1 MADTEYDDAW
11 SEFIDEDGKVTI
23 PKRKPI
29 EKDDQPD
36 PQKILPQ
43 LMLEDSLSK
52 AELREIDTRDAYC
65 LLIQVPGPDWTGPLY
80 YEVKARSDW
89 NDCLARTTPHRGKSG
104 DDAARPLTKALA
116 DGGRIFGIAHT
127 LSILPEVMVSSA
139 DRILVLPFPSPAL
152 LGKAIKKVTG
162 KLPVHLPEN
171 LGAGLGFDELV
182 SCLRPGSTA
191 AECVDRMKQA
201 MSRKRGIDD
210 AGVPTLDQL
219 HGYGAAMVWCQ
230 DLVADFDSWRRGE
243 IPWSALS
250 AAVVW
255 TSEPGLGKTSLARSL
270 SKSLGVPLIATSV
283 AQWFSQG
290 SGYLDSIIKQIDEVF
305 ARARTQAPCV
315 LLLDEIDAVP
325 SRIRLDSRNADY
337 WSVVITHMLTLLDGA
352 VAGQTEGIVLV
363 GATNHGSRLDPALVR
378 EGRFDRLI
386 HIDPP
391 DETALAGIFRQH
403 LCGDLAGEDLSGA
416 ARLALGRTGAAVVDF
431 VKSARRAART
441 AKRPMSM
448 ADLMN
453 AIAPPDDRPGDLVER
468 IAIHEAGHAIIAHAL
483 GVGKIVAVSIVQEGT
498 AGGYVM
504 TENEERSPRR
514 KDIEHAVIQTL
525 AGRAAEHAILGDFS
539 MGFAG
544 SERSDL
550 ARATRLIGTLHLN
563 GMGEHFHYQGSPE
576 EVHQVLLMKPVIA
589 AAVDAEMRQ
598 LYADAMRLVRIH
610 ADAIVAV
617 AEELMVHRQLNAAQ
631 FHAAIERVKAPR
643 VWPQVE
649 GSTHG

>member
-11 SEFIDEDGKVTI
+11 SEFIDKDGKVTI

-29 EKDDQPD
+29 DKDGQPD

-43 LMLEDSLSK
+43 LMLEDALSK

-65 LLIQVPGPDWTGPLY
+65 LLIQVPGPDWTGPMF
-80 YEVKARSDW
+80 YEVRGRSDW
-89 NDCLARTTPHRGKSG
+89 NDCLARTTAYRGKTE
-104 DDAARPLTKALA
+104 DDGTRPVTKALA
-116 DGGRIFGIAHT
+116 DGGRVFGVAHT
-127 LSILPEVMVSSA
+127 LGILPKVMVSSA
-139 DRILVLPFPSPAL
+139 DRTLVLPFPSSAL
-152 LGKAIKKVTG
+152 LGKVIKKVTG
-162 KLPVHLPEN
+162 KLPIHLPDN
-171 LGAGLGFDELV
+171 LGSGLGFDELV

-191 AECVDRMKQA
+191 AECVDRIEKA
-201 MSRKRGIDD
+201 VARKRGKNDD
-210 AGVPTLDQL
+210 EVPSLDQL
-219 HGYGAAMVWCQ
+219 HGYGDAMTWCQ
-230 DLVADFDSWRRGE
+230 DLVADFDSWRHGD

-270 SKSLGVPLIATSV
+270 AKSLSVPLVASSV
-283 AQWFSQG
+283 SQWFSQG
-290 SGYLDSIIKQIDEVF
+290 TGYLDSIIKQIDEVF
-305 ARARTQAPCV
+305 ARARAQAPCV

-325 SRIRLDSRNADY
+325 SRVRLDSRNADY
-337 WSVVITHMLTLLDGA
+337 WSVVITHLLTLLDGA
-352 VAGQTEGIVLV
+352 VAGHTEGIVLV
-363 GATNHGSRLDPALVR
+363 GATNHGSRLDPALIR

-391 DETALAGIFRQH
+391 DERALAGIFRQH
-403 LCGDLAGEDLSGA
+403 LQGDLAGEDLSGP

-431 VKSARRAART
+431 VKTARRAARI
-441 AKRPMSM
+441 AKRPMVMS
-448 ADLMN
+448 DLVN
-453 AIAPPDDRPGDLVER
+453 AVAPPDDRPDDLVER
-468 IAIHEAGHAIIAHAL
+468 IAIHEAGHAVIAYAL
-483 GVGKIVAVSIVQEGT
+483 GVGQIMAISIVQEGT

-504 TENEERSPRR
+504 SEREERSPRR

-525 AGRAAEHAILGDFS
+525 AGRAAEHTILGDFS

-544 SERSDL
+544 SDRSDL

-589 AAVDAEMRQ
+589 EAVDAEMRQ
-598 LYADAMRLVRIH
+598 LYGDAMRLVSIH

-631 FHAAIERVKAPR
+631 FHAAIESVKAPR
-643 VWPQVE
+643 AWPQVE
-649 GSTHG
+649 GSING